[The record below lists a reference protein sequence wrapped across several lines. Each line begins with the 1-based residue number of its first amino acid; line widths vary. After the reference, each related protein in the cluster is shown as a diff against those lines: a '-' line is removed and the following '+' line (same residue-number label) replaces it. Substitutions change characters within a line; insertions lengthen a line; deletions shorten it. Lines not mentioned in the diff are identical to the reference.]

1 MLLFFYSEETKETT
15 GEEDELLI
23 VNERVEALNHPLKRS
38 FIEKEDESDNI
49 IDDKLLVSY
58 SISD

>member
-1 MLLFFYSEETKETT
+1 MV
-15 GEEDELLI
+15 

-38 FIEKEDESDNI
+38 FIEKEDEDDNI

-58 SISD
+58 FIIYFLS